1 VADTWD
7 EAACRAR
14 LAATTPG
21 PWVLWDSR
29 FHPLTFTDPGGST
42 GWPEGGMCWLICE
55 DGAGD
60 GEGFAVVFGS
70 ADRNQIQPQH
80 SDLNFLAHAPA
91 DLGAALAEIDR
102 LRAALEPFA
111 ELARR
116 PEYQSWP
123 GNASLVI
130 YGTFGTPNLG
140 DCRRAAAALGA
151 ARD

>member
-1 VADTWD
+1 MPDTWD

-14 LAATTPG
+14 LAAAAE
-21 PWVLWDSR
+21 VYDVIACRELDR
-29 FHPLTFTDPGGST
+29 H
-42 GWPEGGMCWLICE
+42 
-55 DGAGD
+55 
-60 GEGFAVVFGS
+60 AV
-70 ADRNQIQPQH
+70 D
-80 SDLNFLAHAPA
+80 DLR
-91 DLGAALAEIDR
+91 GALAEIDR
-102 LRAALEPFA
+102 LRAALKPFA

-130 YGTFGTPNLG
+130 YGTFGAPNLD